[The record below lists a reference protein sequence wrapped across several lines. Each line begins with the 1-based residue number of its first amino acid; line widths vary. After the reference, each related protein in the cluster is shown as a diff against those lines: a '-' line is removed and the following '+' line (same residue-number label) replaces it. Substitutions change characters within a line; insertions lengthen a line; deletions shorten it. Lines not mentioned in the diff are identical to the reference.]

1 MVVSS
6 GIETTSG
13 LIDCSFLMIPMHKSL
28 KDSTEI
34 VAYPN
39 KQE

>member
-28 KDSTEI
+28 KDSTET